1 MVMVTEVAT
10 ATTGTIMLRKS
21 TSLNGDTATITTQT
35 TAVADRAGI
44 VTTPVIAILVITTR
58 VIITL
63 AITEMAAVVR
73 LQVYGNVMYLNTD
86 IMLPEIGEKLCPV
99 NLCN

>member
-10 ATTGTIMLRKS
+10 ATTGTIMVRKS

-44 VTTPVIAILVITTR
+44 VTTLVIAILVITTR

-63 AITEMAAVVR
+63 AITEMAAVVAVATIETASTGGSFR
-73 LQVYGNVMYLNTD
+73 PSLAYRAVV
-86 IMLPEIGEKLCPV
+86 IH
-99 NLCN
+99 